1 MQRPL
6 MHGTLLQQSL
16 IIMQLWP
23 YSAQTGPPSMGGRS
37 GTLASVEPPGGGPA
51 SPDGGGG
58 PQVPR
63 DDPGGKVQGRPGQ
76 QSADVVQPPPRLTH
90 SPPQTRGGTPAS
102 PLKLGLGT
110 QAKPQQSALVAH
122 GCPALEPASS
132 HGCPVMV
139 QRGIPRK
146 SCWQTRGLRLTF
158 PAQQLFSALQ
168 DVVASLHTA
177 PAGRHALPLSQRPTG
192 SLGFALLQ
200 FPTPVVP
207 LSPPKP
213 QQSESVLQ
221 ISPVGRQPL
230 GG

>member
-16 IIMQLWP
+16 IIVQLWP
-23 YSAQTGPPSMGGRS
+23 YSAQTGPPSVGGRS

-76 QSADVVQPPPRLTH
+76 QSAGVVQVPPRPTH
-90 SPPQTRGGTPAS
+90 SPPQTKGGAPAS
-102 PLKLGLGT
+102 PETLGLGT
-110 QAKPQQSALVAH
+110 HAKPQQSALVAQ

-132 HGCPVMV
+132 HGSPASV

-146 SCWQTRGLRLTF
+146 SCWQTSGFRLTF

-177 PAGRHALPLSQRPTG
+177 PAGRQALPLSQRPTG
-192 SLGFALLQ
+192 SPGFALLQ
-200 FPTPVVP
+200 VTPVEPAP
-207 LSPPKP
+207 LPPP
-213 QQSESVLQ
+213 QQSKSVLQ